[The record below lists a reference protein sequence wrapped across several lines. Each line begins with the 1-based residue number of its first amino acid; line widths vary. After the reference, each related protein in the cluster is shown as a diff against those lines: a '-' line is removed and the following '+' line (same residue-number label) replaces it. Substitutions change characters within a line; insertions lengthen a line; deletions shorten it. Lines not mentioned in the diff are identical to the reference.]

1 MALIF
6 GGIKLDISILQSH
19 FNRTDSGL
27 SQSQA
32 WLKSDISFLENK
44 QKDLETIIVKHQE
57 EVVCMLKEENLIEK
71 EKLLTLENISS
82 LQEEEIC
89 MLKEQ
94 NHH

>member
-82 LQEEEIC
+82 LQEEIC

-94 NHH
+94 NHY

>member
-6 GGIKLDISILQSH
+6 EGIKLDISILQSH

-82 LQEEEIC
+82 LQEEIC

-94 NHH
+94 NHY